1 MIPTRSAPIKRSEIN
16 RLRANK
22 NKITCGY
29 SSIIKQGDLYYYVDS
44 DGKPHGPFQTL
55 TETELAINKSSSK

>member
-16 RLRANK
+16 QLRANK
-22 NKITCGY
+22 NKFSCSY
-29 SSIIKQGDLYYYVDS
+29 SSIFKQGDLYYYVDG